1 MECCNILIWSCLT
14 IPGIVEQGLSLGW
27 LGCTLVGPTYESN
40 IPYAL
45 RYMIDSSIVGGSWVE
60 LPADKYTLV
69 PPAAQQSHC
78 QLEAHVNFSSV
89 ISHPCEGEW
98 SRLAPFRI
106 LSVDIECQG
115 RKVSLYVAGSTLIG
129 ARLFYTKDFFCRV
142 TFLKP
147 SMIL

>member
-1 MECCNILIWSCLT
+1 M
-14 IPGIVEQGLSLGW
+14 
-27 LGCTLVGPTYESN
+27 
-40 IPYAL
+40 
-45 RYMIDSSIVGGSWVE
+45 E

-115 RKVSLYVAGSTLIG
+115 RKVSMFIAGSTFDWYKVVLHRG
-129 ARLFYTKDFFCRV
+129 VFFAGS
-142 TFLKP
+142 L
-147 SMIL
+147 S